1 MMVIIVV
8 EASVAAAKVV
18 LLDYN
23 GQSFQE
29 CNSLRYV
36 HKALPL
42 LLKIKEMKLRQKT
55 LCR

>member
-1 MMVIIVV
+1 MVIIVV

-42 LLKIKEMKLRQKT
+42 PLKIKEMKLRQKT